1 MWISYY
7 ILWITHRIFVDIPRY
22 REAPGV
28 YCMRGGGRRSR
39 RRPQEEGTVQGLFRA
54 EELPDDHQI
63 PFVFPT
69 TDA

>member
-1 MWISYY
+1 
-7 ILWITHRIFVDIPRY
+7 
-22 REAPGV
+22 
-28 YCMRGGGRRSR
+28 MRSGGRRSR